1 MNQMSKPPS
10 LASENKQ
17 QLLAV
22 LVGTQQ
28 FALKIQSIK
37 EIRGWIATT
46 HLAHAPDY
54 IKGMINLRG
63 QVLLVISLA
72 DRLGL
77 PARVPDAASVIV
89 VVEYGTQAAGLL
101 VDAVCDILTVSD
113 DMRRQ
118 TPKTGSTASDEYV
131 EGLITTGEEIISIIN
146 IPALMPDEATQAA
159 LTAA

>member
-10 LASENKQ
+10 LASESKQ

-28 FALKIQSIK
+28 FALRIQSIK

-63 QVLLVISLA
+63 QVLLVIGLA

-77 PARVPDAASVIV
+77 PARAPDAASVIV
-89 VVEYGTQAAGLL
+89 VVEHGEQAAGLL

-118 TPKTGSTASDEYV
+118 TPKTGSAASDEFV

-146 IPALMPDEATQAA
+146 IASVMPDEAIQAA

>member
-46 HLAHAPDY
+46 HLAHAPGY
-54 IKGMINLRG
+54 VKGMINLRG

-77 PARVPDAASVIV
+77 PTREPDAASVIV

-101 VDAVCDILTVSD
+101 VDAVCDILTISE
-113 DMRRQ
+113 DMRRP
-118 TPKTGSTASDEYV
+118 TPKTGSSSSDEFV
-131 EGLITTGEEIISIIN
+131 EGLVTMGEQIISIIN
-146 IPALMPDEATQAA
+146 IPSIMPEEAMQEA